1 MKSKTV
7 IKVIA
12 KQKHIDSKNTQKYS
26 IYFFKINNKNSRT
39 MWNLFKLITKT
50 SGLHQLGR
58 PGVFIVNL
66 EQISRIVVL
75 FISSV
80 GLNK

>member
-1 MKSKTV
+1 M
-7 IKVIA
+7 IA

-50 SGLHQLGR
+50 SGLRQLGR

>member
-1 MKSKTV
+1 
-7 IKVIA
+7 
-12 KQKHIDSKNTQKYS
+12 
-26 IYFFKINNKNSRT
+26 